1 MKMNGLLEVMICPA
15 VLLQISMM
23 EGRGGPS
30 DEDMAMARQSSEILG
45 EHGDILLYG
54 GGRKGECADLFN
66 RTAHAVAVLAFVPGG
81 VELFGKR
88 YEAGRAGKRMMQK
101 PETAL

>member
-1 MKMNGLLEVMICPA
+1 MKTNGILEVMICPA

-23 EGRGGPS
+23 EARGGPS
-30 DEDMAMARQSSEILG
+30 AEDRARARQSSEMLG

-66 RTAHAVAVLAFVPGG
+66 RTAHAIAVLAFVPGG
-81 VELFGKR
+81 VELFGQR
-88 YEAGRAGKRMMQK
+88 FEAGGLKVKA
-101 PETAL
+101 